1 MEFLTRPVAPYL
13 VPVPGFEPDPDA
25 SVDILGEVHPL
36 DVATAGRSGQTPSA
50 RHAAGPGHPQPF
62 QPAESVADGADQERL
77 RALLRLNE
85 PDVEALLPFTTDAD
99 PVVRRTALELLTESS
114 DAAAGPLLT
123 AALGDENADVRVT
136 AAAGLREVVELL
148 GDSAEVD
155 HGLHAA
161 RASEDPVVRAA
172 ALDLLRAL
180 RRTAPEVFARHLED
194 PDPAVRRQAV
204 RGLVSLDALAGL
216 TPVVS
221 DPDPEVRLA
230 VATGLNGVAGATPLL
245 LALVDDPERRV
256 AAAALEGAR
265 PRPGTHER
273 LTLTAVARRSADSPA
288 WELRRA
294 AATAL
299 ADDPSA
305 LPTLLHLA
313 GDPHPDVRRAAV
325 LALQPHT
332 RRPQARTAL
341 RAALSDADADVRAY
355 ARRALGPAEV

>member
-1 MEFLTRPVAPYL
+1 VAAVHHPGRRTLARTESRWGLYYQRLDRAERDDEGWLRHLNLRKRPGDGAMEFLTRPVAPYL

-50 RHAAGPGHPQPF
+50 RHAAAPGRPQPF

-180 RRTAPEVFARHLED
+180 RRTAPEVFARHLDD

-221 DPDPEVRLA
+221 DP
-230 VATGLNGVAGATPLL
+230 TPM
-245 LALVDDPERRV
+245 
-256 AAAALEGAR
+256 
-265 PRPGTHER
+265 
-273 LTLTAVARRSADSPA
+273 SASPS
-288 WELRRA
+288 
-294 AATAL
+294 
-299 ADDPSA
+299 P
-305 LPTLLHLA
+305 
-313 GDPHPDVRRAAV
+313 
-325 LALQPHT
+325 
-332 RRPQARTAL
+332 
-341 RAALSDADADVRAY
+341 
-355 ARRALGPAEV
+355 PA